1 MKNMMIKSLV
11 AIAVLSTACAVSA
24 APNGGNQNGGLMK
37 QMSPV
42 KVETNTSSY
51 AQQQL
56 NNVRMSSSATHGVG
70 GLMKEMTPIKVQA
83 NTSEYAQKQLHNVYM
98 DDIAG

>member
-11 AIAVLSTACAVSA
+11 AIAVLSAAFTASA
-24 APNGGNQNGGLMK
+24 ASGGNQNGGLMK

-42 KVETNTSSY
+42 KVQTNTSDY
-51 AQQQL
+51 AQKQL
-56 NNVRMSSSATHGVG
+56 DNVRMSSSATHGVG
-70 GLMKEMTPIKVQA
+70 GLMKEMTPIKVQT
-83 NTSEYAQKQLHNVYM
+83 NTSEYAQKQLNDVYI

>member
-24 APNGGNQNGGLMK
+24 APNGGNQNGGLMQ
-37 QMSPV
+37 QMTPV

-56 NNVRMSSSATHGVG
+56 KNVRMTKTATHGFG
-70 GLMKEMTPIKVQA
+70 GLSHEMTQIKVKA
-83 NTSEYAQKQLHNVYM
+83 NTSDYAQKQLHNVYM